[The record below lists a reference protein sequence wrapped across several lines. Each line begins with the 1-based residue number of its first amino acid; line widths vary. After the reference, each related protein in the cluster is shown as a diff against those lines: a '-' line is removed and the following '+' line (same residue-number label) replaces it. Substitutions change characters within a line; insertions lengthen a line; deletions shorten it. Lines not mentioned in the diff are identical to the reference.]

1 MVIVNGGR
9 GTRPL
14 NGLVR
19 QPLVIM
25 INIHLGVSFFPLP
38 LQPRDASAFPKSNLV
53 DLFKDFF
60 CDGPVP
66 TMLLESLFSAFHGK
80 QS

>member
-1 MVIVNGGR
+1 MVNVNGGR

-19 QPLVIM
+19 QPLVILM
-25 INIHLGVSFFPLP
+25 SIHLGVPFFPLP
-38 LQPRDASAFPKSNLV
+38 LQPRDASDCPKSILV

-66 TMLLESLFSAFHGK
+66 TMLLESLFTAFHGK

>member
-19 QPLVIM
+19 QPLLILM
-25 INIHLGVSFFPLP
+25 SIHLGMSFFPLP
-38 LQPRDASAFPKSNLV
+38 LQPRDASGCPISIMF
-53 DLFKDFF
+53 DLFNDFF

-66 TMLLESLFSAFHGK
+66 TMLLESLFSAFDGK
-80 QS
+80 QP